1 MDYEKLLTKA
11 RKSLPDLVS
20 IRERFE
26 IPGIRGH
33 LQGNRTMISNFSQ
46 VCTTLRRDQAHLLKY
61 LLKELATSGEIK
73 NGRLIFNRKL
83 SSLAI
88 NNKVRQY
95 ANVFVFCS
103 ECGKPDTKLIT
114 EKNISFLKC
123 QACGAKHHIKH

>member
-103 ECGKPDTKLIT
+103 
-114 EKNISFLKC
+114 
-123 QACGAKHHIKH
+123 